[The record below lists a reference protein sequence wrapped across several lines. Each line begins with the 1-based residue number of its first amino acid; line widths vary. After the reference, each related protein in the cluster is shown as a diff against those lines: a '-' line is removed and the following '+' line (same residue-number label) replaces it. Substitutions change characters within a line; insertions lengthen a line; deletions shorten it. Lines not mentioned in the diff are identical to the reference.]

1 MSYGFEVQNLAG
13 IDLIDATSMQVQ
25 IKKTLTDYEPGAIG
39 EFFNSADISEAPFSS
54 RNVNQAIGIILG
66 EDSEY
71 AGCKERSEF
80 LVFVNRPGMK
90 SEDNP
95 GGDEKN
101 IALGMQY
108 GEGFA
113 KWKFAE
119 SHADGSKTCVIEAEP
134 YDHYHGNHNPDGI
147 SRVKMV
153 DLGFDYHISTSANH
167 PFSKIL
173 PEDFINHTAG
183 NITRR
188 AGGSGTAVDLRV
200 ESAVYTDD
208 SRTKIELTWT
218 RGLKPASAGDIWYE
232 DGADGSGG
240 PNGEFKYHCAFITSA
255 ESTYFTDSVG
265 LSIKIG
271 VRNDIQDEVG
281 NFGLAVFSGENEFRF
296 SSNRINFVG
305 ESVATS
311 REIKAITEKSLNP
324 DSPDIAVLVD
334 AQWPALQLMPE
345 DQDDILNYYVLM
357 NGCVGKTNLTANSD
371 SYVGIWALGRFIDPD
386 APTGWIFDDGT
397 PLNVN
402 QWYNGRG
409 LAIYCPYIIF
419 SPANSKTTFDGY
431 SALLGIDNQDT
442 DNLSPNKNPY
452 KVSFCMMAGTG
463 RSNARFY
470 HNRTGMFAL
479 APFEGFS
486 TTSRGFMIGKF
497 I

>member
-1 MSYGFEVQNLAG
+1 MSYGVEVQNLGG

-25 IKKTLTDYEPGAIG
+25 IKKTLLDYEPGAIG
-39 EFFNSADISEAPFSS
+39 EYFQTTDISEAPFTS
-54 RNVNQAIGIILG
+54 RNTNQALGIILG
-66 EDSEY
+66 EDGSY
-71 AGCKERSEF
+71 LGCKERSEF

-90 SEDNP
+90 SNDNL
-95 GGDEKN
+95 GGDTKE

-119 SHADGSKTCVIEAEP
+119 SHEDDSKTCVIEAEP
-134 YDHYHGNHNPDGI
+134 YDAYDGLNNPDGI
-147 SRVKMV
+147 SRVQMV
-153 DLGFDYHISTSANH
+153 DLGFDNNISTGANH
-167 PFSKIL
+167 PFAKIV

-183 NITRR
+183 SITRASSFA
-188 AGGSGTAVDLRV
+188 AGPLRV
-200 ESAVYTDD
+200 KSAVYTDA

-218 RGLKPASAGDIWYE
+218 RGVEAASAGDLWFE
-232 DGADGSGG
+232 PDSGGG
-240 PNGEFKYHCAFITSA
+240 PNDEFKYHCAFITSA
-255 ESTYFTDSVG
+255 EHTFFTDSVG
-265 LSIKIG
+265 LTIKIG
-271 VRNDIQDEVG
+271 VRNDVQDEVG
-281 NFGLAVFSGENEFRF
+281 NFGLAVFSSENEFRF

-311 REIKAITEKSLNP
+311 TEIKAITEKSLNP
-324 DSPDIAVLVD
+324 DSTETAVLVD

-357 NGCVGKTNLTANSD
+357 NGCVGKTNLTANSEKHQG
-371 SYVGIWALGRFIDPD
+371 VWALGLEVDPE
-386 APTGWIFDDGT
+386 APQGWVYDDGT
-397 PLNVN
+397 PIDTRSLFA
-402 QWYNGRG
+402 GAG

-431 SALLGIDNQDT
+431 DTLLGIFNQDT
-442 DNLSPNKNPY
+442 DNLSPNKSPY

-463 RSNARFY
+463 RSNSRYY

-497 I
+497 V